1 MSNILVISTSLR
13 PRSNSDILTE
23 RLVAGA
29 RDAGH
34 QVEEISLK
42 GKELKYCIGCLACQ
56 KTQRCVQKDDAL
68 WIADKM
74 KDADTLVF
82 STPIYYYEMSGQMK
96 TLLDRMNPLYSSD
109 YSFRRVYMLSVAA
122 EDETYTPEK
131 AVSGLEGWVDCFE
144 KAKLCGSLFV
154 GGLNGPGEASANAEA
169 LEKAY
174 QFGKN
179 LEKENIKPV
188 LIMLFLVCIRL

>member
-109 YSFRRVYMLSVAA
+109 YRFRRVYMLSVAA
-122 EDETYTPEK
+122 EDETYTAEK

-179 LEKENIKPV
+179 LE
-188 LIMLFLVCIRL
+188 

>member
-56 KTQRCVQKDDAL
+56 KTQHCVQKDDAL

-109 YSFRRVYMLSVAA
+109 YRFRRVYMLSVAA
-122 EDETYTPEK
+122 EDETYTPAK

-179 LEKENIKPV
+179 LE
-188 LIMLFLVCIRL
+188 

>member
-13 PRSNSDILTE
+13 PRSNSDILTG

-56 KTQRCVQKDDAL
+56 KTQSCVQKDDAL

-109 YSFRRVYMLSVAA
+109 YRFRRVYMLSVAA

-144 KAKLCGSLFV
+144 KAKLCVSLFV

-179 LEKENIKPV
+179 LE
-188 LIMLFLVCIRL
+188 

>member
-96 TLLDRMNPLYSSD
+96 TLLDRMNPLYSSE

-179 LEKENIKPV
+179 LE
-188 LIMLFLVCIRL
+188 

>member
-68 WIADKM
+68 WIADKI

-109 YSFRRVYMLSVAA
+109 YRFRRVYMLSVAA
-122 EDETYTPEK
+122 EDETCTPEK

-144 KAKLCGSLFV
+144 NAKLCGSLFV

-179 LEKENIKPV
+179 LE
-188 LIMLFLVCIRL
+188 

>member
-109 YSFRRVYMLSVAA
+109 YRFRLVYMLSVAA

-179 LEKENIKPV
+179 LE
-188 LIMLFLVCIRL
+188 

>member
-56 KTQRCVQKDDAL
+56 KIQRCVQKDDAL

-109 YSFRRVYMLSVAA
+109 YRFRRVYMLSVAV

-179 LEKENIKPV
+179 LE
-188 LIMLFLVCIRL
+188 

>member
-109 YSFRRVYMLSVAA
+109 YRFRRVYMLSVAA

-131 AVSGLEGWVDCFE
+131 AVSGLEDWVDCFE

-179 LEKENIKPV
+179 LE
-188 LIMLFLVCIRL
+188 

>member
-23 RLVAGA
+23 RLMAGA

-56 KTQRCVQKDDAL
+56 KTQHCVQKDDAL

-109 YSFRRVYMLSVAA
+109 YRFRRVYMLSVAA

-131 AVSGLEGWVDCFE
+131 AVSGLEGWVDWFE
-144 KAKLCGSLFV
+144 KATLCGSLFV

-169 LEKAY
+169 IEKAY
-174 QFGKN
+174 QLGKT
-179 LEKENIKPV
+179 LA
-188 LIMLFLVCIRL
+188 

>member
-34 QVEEISLK
+34 QVKEISLK

-109 YSFRRVYMLSVAA
+109 YRFRRVSMLSVAA

-179 LEKENIKPV
+179 LE
-188 LIMLFLVCIRL
+188 

>member
-68 WIADKM
+68 WVADKM

-109 YSFRRVYMLSVAA
+109 YRFRRVYMLSVAA

-131 AVSGLEGWVDCFE
+131 AVSSLEGWVDCFE

-179 LEKENIKPV
+179 LE
-188 LIMLFLVCIRL
+188 

>member
-96 TLLDRMNPLYSSD
+96 TLYSSD
-109 YSFRRVYMLSVAA
+109 YRFRRVYMLSVAA
-122 EDETYTPEK
+122 EDETSTPEK

-179 LEKENIKPV
+179 LE
-188 LIMLFLVCIRL
+188 

>member
-82 STPIYYYEMSGQMK
+82 STHIYYYEMSGQMK

-109 YSFRRVYMLSVAA
+109 YRFRRVYMLSVAA

-179 LEKENIKPV
+179 LE
-188 LIMLFLVCIRL
+188 

>member
-109 YSFRRVYMLSVAA
+109 YRFRLVYMLSVAA
-122 EDETYTPEK
+122 ENETYTPEK

-174 QFGKN
+174 QFGKK
-179 LEKENIKPV
+179 LE
-188 LIMLFLVCIRL
+188 

>member
-1 MSNILVISTSLR
+1 MSKILVISTSLR

-23 RLVAGA
+23 WLVAGA

-56 KTQRCVQKDDAL
+56 KTQRCVQKDDAV

-96 TLLDRMNPLYSSD
+96 TLLDRMNPLYTSD
-109 YSFRRVYMLSVAA
+109 YRFRRVYMLSVAA

-154 GGLNGPGEASANAEA
+154 GGLNSPGEAAANDEA

-174 QFGKN
+174 QFGKS
-179 LEKENIKPV
+179 LE
-188 LIMLFLVCIRL
+188 

>member
-29 RDAGH
+29 RYAGH

-109 YSFRRVYMLSVAA
+109 YRFRRVYMLSVAA

-179 LEKENIKPV
+179 LE
-188 LIMLFLVCIRL
+188 

>member
-109 YSFRRVYMLSVAA
+109 YRFRRVYMLSVAA
-122 EDETYTPEK
+122 EDETYTAEK

-144 KAKLCGSLFV
+144 KASLKGIV
-154 GGLNGPGEASANAEA
+154 TGGGIGGANAA
-169 LEKAY
+169 PKHADVMRKAY
-174 QFGKN
+174 ELGNK
-179 LEKENIKPV
+179 L
-188 LIMLFLVCIRL
+188 

>member
-23 RLVAGA
+23 RLMAGA

-109 YSFRRVYMLSVAA
+109 YRFRRVYMLSVAA

-144 KAKLCGSLFV
+144 KAKLCGSLVV

-179 LEKENIKPV
+179 LE
-188 LIMLFLVCIRL
+188 

>member
-56 KTQRCVQKDDAL
+56 KTQRCVQKDDVL

-109 YSFRRVYMLSVAA
+109 YRFRRVYMLSVAA

-144 KAKLCGSLFV
+144 RCELAGTVFAGGVNGV
-154 GGLNGPGEASANAEA
+154 GDIAGHPA
-169 LEKAY
+169 LEEAY
-174 QFGKN
+174 QMGK
-179 LEKENIKPV
+179 EV
-188 LIMLFLVCIRL
+188 